1 MKKNRN
7 FIFNSNKKECK
18 NNIQN
23 KSKLD
28 EKESETSSNSN
39 KKEN

>member
-1 MKKNRN
+1 MKKNPKLHLT
-7 FIFNSNKKECK
+7 NKKECK

-28 EKESETSSNSN
+28 EKEP
-39 KKEN
+39 KLHLQLK